1 MDATVQAPPSR
12 QPAPTSSS
20 PEAPAEAPSPA
31 ASTPEGWVPAAIT
44 RDPRGYVYKAV
55 ASPTDGADRKLTAAF
70 AGSSATAAFG
80 DVVETGSQ
88 SELLDAPVVAFVAAQ
103 GGLFAATSDPD
114 QPGTG
119 HVLFRGAGS
128 SFAPSWNAPHRDVA
142 VAALGDQVYAVSGE
156 PGSDASVALLAAG
169 SEEWRNVGSLAGFI
183 PVSATAANGEV
194 WFGGTYPGPSSSDP
208 RLYHGGPTAT
218 FEPVAL
224 PASAYAQTT
233 TVSALA
239 TANGSVFFALES
251 RDLNSG
257 VLEGGTLEVVSQGT
271 ATTIATVPG
280 DAFVALAPM
289 DGTLYAL
296 TVTGHLF
303 YVSTLG
309 RLVEDTE
316 IPASSGGCVL
326 AAGSDLYVGLDTQE
340 GGVLF
345 QRCPQ

>member
-1 MDATVQAPPSR
+1 VSPPPPR
-12 QPAPTSSS
+12 QPVSTSGS
-20 PEAPAEAPSPA
+20 PQAAAAPAAP
-31 ASTPEGWVPAAIT
+31 ASTPEGWVPAAVT
-44 RDPRGYVYKAV
+44 RDPRGYVYQAV
-55 ASPTDGADRKLTAAF
+55 AMPTDGADRKLTAAF
-70 AGSSATAAFG
+70 AGSSVTAAFG
-80 DVVETGSQ
+80 DVVETGSR

-103 GGLFAATSDPD
+103 GGLFAATSDPT

-119 HVLFRGAGS
+119 HVLFRGTSAT
-128 SFAPSWNAPHRDVA
+128 FASSWNAPHRDVA
-142 VAALGDQVYAVSGE
+142 IAALGDQVYAASGE
-156 PGSDASVALLAAG
+156 PGSDAAVALLATG
-169 SEEWRNVGSLAGFI
+169 SEEWRNMGSLAGFV
-183 PVSATAANGEV
+183 PASATAANGEV
-194 WFGGTYPGPSSSDP
+194 WFGGTYPGKTSSDA
-208 RLYHGGPTAT
+208 RLYHGGPSST

-233 TVSALA
+233 TVTALA
-239 TANGSVFFALES
+239 TANGSVFFALEV

-257 VLEGGTLEVVSQGT
+257 ALEGGTLEVVSQGT

-296 TVTGHLF
+296 TVSGHLF

-316 IPASSGGCVL
+316 IPANSGGCVL

-345 QRCPQ
+345 QRVPQ